1 MKTLENPSPKDQRGV
16 EPKTENQ
23 LNLEKYIKLQKGFK
37 ALEEHQL
44 FDFIPAKRIE
54 LEYKILKAESELN
67 QETKKMKINVENI
80 RGGNRRTNKV
90 RRLEDIEKPNPFSA
104 IANYYKKFLGE
115 NEDSST
121 DIVIK
126 SGIIP
131 DTILERED
139 FKRFYEKAYSNN
151 VDRIWNI

>member
-1 MKTLENPSPKDQRGV
+1 
-16 EPKTENQ
+16 
-23 LNLEKYIKLQKGFK
+23 
-37 ALEEHQL
+37 
-44 FDFIPAKRIE
+44 
-54 LEYKILKAESELN
+54 
-67 QETKKMKINVENI
+67 MKINVENI

-104 IANYYKKFLGE
+104 ITNYYKKFLGE

-131 DTILERED
+131 DSILERED
-139 FKRFYEKAYSNN
+139 FKRFYENAYSNN